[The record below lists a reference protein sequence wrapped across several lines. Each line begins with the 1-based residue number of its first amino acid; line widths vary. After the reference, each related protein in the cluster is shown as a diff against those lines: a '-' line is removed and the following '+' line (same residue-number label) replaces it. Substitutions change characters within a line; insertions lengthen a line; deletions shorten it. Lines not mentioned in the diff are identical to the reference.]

1 MPQRARRKSYLD
13 GSASTMDSHSDLL
26 PLNDTAWSAMR
37 SIVEALPELAL
48 PREVA
53 RVLRCSE
60 RYVADQCRAG
70 RMRSSFVAGRY
81 LIPRKAVY
89 EFLRETAICPSGT
102 VAPISPGDP
111 SAKSGSSTG
120 MIEDEGASVARA
132 LLTAQRLISTSR
144 ASSSN
149 SRKKPS
155 G

>member
-1 MPQRARRKSYLD
+1 MPRRGCPKSQWV
-13 GSASTMDSHSDLL
+13 GSASPMESQRDAV
-26 PLNDTAWSAMR
+26 PLNDTAWSAQR
-37 SIVEALPELAL
+37 SIVDALPELAV

-70 RMRSSFVAGRY
+70 RMQSSVVAGRY
-81 LIPRKAVY
+81 LIPREAVY

-102 VAPISPGDP
+102 GAPISPGEP
-111 SAKSGSSTG
+111 SAKSGSSFG